1 MASSVVTVAR
11 MIGMA
16 VGLAILTAYGSTT
29 IDRLSAEVYAS
40 PDAYREYIPAE
51 LRDRPLRDPLVV
63 EALESW
69 ASREA
74 AEIMVG
80 LFLVAAI
87 VTVAAVPPALALGG
101 HARAAAGDMPG
112 ETVAPD
118 GTRMLTGDGRPEPDL
133 IL

>member
-1 MASSVVTVAR
+1 MRWTVSTETSATDAAKNARSSR
-11 MIGMA
+11 LERRDGL
-16 VGLAILTAYGSTT
+16 LAI
-29 IDRLSAEVYAS
+29 
-40 PDAYREYIPAE
+40 
-51 LRDRPLRDPLVV
+51 
-63 EALESW
+63 
-69 ASREA
+69 
-74 AEIMVG
+74 G